1 MRALTE
7 IAKILPPLTQ
17 FFGSNR
23 VIHFKEVGTTGF
35 GDRLR
40 GISLLMFL
48 SRLYKVD
55 CFYYEEKSSDAFPWN
70 ITDLIEIEGIR
81 FIQGEDRADGSY
93 FLKVNHNSA
102 KGTIIKKFGYEG
114 MKKIK
119 PKSPVVK
126 TKIDSMPLGA
136 HCIGIHIRTTDSIHT
151 NSPGHAPKD
160 VTGRMLEAI
169 KNLSTLNGCS
179 HAYLACDSLEARNTW
194 SYIITMNTDLQV
206 IHNSASYNSYRLR
219 QTNSDDMIIDFF
231 ALSKCGFLLRSVPSE
246 FSRFA
251 ALTGGLKMKYNQ
263 LEGNLR

>member
-55 CFYYEEKSSDAFPWN
+55 CFYYEEKSSDAFTWN

-136 HCIGIHIRTTDSIHT
+136 HCIAGLIQS
-151 NSPGHAPKD
+151 S
-160 VTGRMLEAI
+160 
-169 KNLSTLNGCS
+169 
-179 HAYLACDSLEARNTW
+179 AR
-194 SYIITMNTDLQV
+194 S
-206 IHNSASYNSYRLR
+206 
-219 QTNSDDMIIDFF
+219 
-231 ALSKCGFLLRSVPSE
+231 
-246 FSRFA
+246 
-251 ALTGGLKMKYNQ
+251 
-263 LEGNLR
+263 